1 MLKRDGPVST
11 AKLSLVRKIN
21 YNTVW
26 EYLLSNNE
34 DSISGIAKNVGLSF
48 PTVNRAIEYGLS
60 INLIESGTIENTSFG
75 RKPQTY
81 KLNDK
86 YAHNL
91 AIFVD
96 NKKIAYCVYS
106 FCGRKITED
115 AFNFNPSYLESEIIN
130 LIEKNVN
137 KDKNIKIV
145 SVALV
150 GIIND
155 GKVVETWKYP
165 QLNGLNLA
173 ERIEKKFKIYAV
185 VENDMYAAAL
195 SAKGYLEGVNEKIVS
210 VIQFGHNGFGS
221 SLMINGEVLK
231 GKGGFAGEIGYLP
244 ITIKHEN
251 FLPSCGKWIQSII
264 SVVAPD
270 LIVLY
275 SDAKTTDPNKIISQ
289 VEHHIPDFA
298 MPQFVSKRDF
308 RQDCLRG
315 LYFAGTEKLLEK
327 I

>member
-1 MLKRDGPVST
+1 M
-11 AKLSLVRKIN
+11 
-21 YNTVW
+21 
-26 EYLLSNNE
+26 
-34 DSISGIAKNVGLSF
+34 
-48 PTVNRAIEYGLS
+48 
-60 INLIESGTIENTSFG
+60 
-75 RKPQTY
+75 
-81 KLNDK
+81 
-86 YAHNL
+86 
-91 AIFVD
+91 
-96 NKKIAYCVYS
+96 
-106 FCGRKITED
+106 
-115 AFNFNPSYLESEIIN
+115 ESEIIN